1 MGLVIVVVVLMSR
14 LQHSRSP
21 KVCPSLQF
29 SILFH
34 QFLHVS
40 NECLNLLGHYDWS
53 VGGDEVE
60 VSMCL
65 EELYW
70 KRYDD
75 LLKKIAT
82 QLVPTDG
89 AKLMK

>member
-1 MGLVIVVVVLMSR
+1 MFGSIPYAILWTMGLVIVVIVIMSR

-21 KVCPSLQF
+21 RVCPPLQF
-29 SILFH
+29 FILFH

-40 NECLNLLGHYDWS
+40 NERLNLLGHYGWS

-70 KRYDD
+70 
-75 LLKKIAT
+75 
-82 QLVPTDG
+82 
-89 AKLMK
+89 